1 MSNQLKFNDIY
12 LSLQIR
18 KSQEEKKDEYGNF
31 IFEVEASNENV
42 DLQDQIVL
50 QNALIESKEE
60 FLKNGVISLDHLHR
74 RKNEDGTVTVDN
86 SKIIGEPIDVKFDT
100 KTKSTVVVGKLYKDN
115 PEAEKIIN
123 LLKSGSTRVKASVG
137 GIFPEIVKNAKTGV
151 EKVIHVLWNDLALTV
166 NPVNNTVSNA
176 VFAKS
181 MTSAEFVDFLP
192 EEIKKSLCAGYGTDS
207 NEMSGGRAIIKEDVE
222 KKVNDTTVEKSN
234 DTVDETLAIQQL
246 IDFAQRGRI
255 NGEKDAID
263 FLMSKGLS
271 KEKAGEITSEIIKQ
285 GRQVMKKS
293 FSNAV
298 SELLKSLTGQRE
310 DEEDI
315 NKDRGVKTTDDN
327 GTGDDVNLDNGKDG
341 NTGDEDDA
349 DGEDTEEPEEEP
361 DDNSDDD
368 QNVDGSEVLK
378 ALDFEL
384 SEMRKS
390 METLRKQNEDLGN
403 ALVNLAQMVYAIG
416 DEKNPPR
423 STMAKSMNGNSVQN
437 NGARKGRPTLE
448 EFAKVQSILTK
459 AVAAGEISLQK
470 STMIESEVQRVMQ
483 LGGKMSDET
492 YKFICSKM

>member
-315 NKDRGVKTTDDN
+315 NKGRDKDEDVDDIDLGN
-327 GTGDDVNLDNGKDG
+327 GEDE

-368 QNVDGSEVLK
+368 QMVDGSKLLK
-378 ALDFEL
+378 SLDYEL

-390 METLRKQNEDLGN
+390 MKVLRKQNEDLGK
-403 ALVNLAQMVYAIG
+403 AVVDLAQMVYAIG
-416 DEKNPPR
+416 NEKNPPR

-437 NGARKGRPTLE
+437 KGSREGRPTLE
-448 EFAKVQSILTK
+448 EFTKVQSILTK

-492 YKFICSKM
+492 YKFICSKMKEV

>member
-42 DLQDQIVL
+42 DLQDQVVL

-234 DTVDETLAIQQL
+234 DTVDENLAIQQL
-246 IDFAQRGRI
+246 IDLAKRGRI
-255 NGEKDAID
+255 NGEKDAMD
-263 FLMSKGLS
+263 FLVSKGLS

-293 FSNAV
+293 FSDTV
-298 SELLKSLTGQRE
+298 SELLKSLTGKKE

-315 NKDRGVKTTDDN
+315 NKGRNKDEDVDDIDLGN
-327 GTGDDVNLDNGKDG
+327 GEDE
-341 NTGDEDDA
+341 NTGDEDDENN
-349 DGEDTEEPEEEP
+349 DEPEEGS

-368 QNVDGSEVLK
+368 QMVDGSELLK
-378 ALDFEL
+378 SLDYEL

-390 METLRKQNEDLGN
+390 MKVLRKQNEDLGK
-403 ALVNLAQMVYAIG
+403 AVVDLAQMVYAIG
-416 DEKNPPR
+416 NEKNPPR

-437 NGARKGRPTLE
+437 KGSREGRPTLE
-448 EFAKVQSILTK
+448 EFTKVQSILTK

-492 YKFICSKM
+492 YKFICSKMKEV

>member
-18 KSQEEKKDEYGNF
+18 KSQEEKKDEHGNF

-42 DLQDQIVL
+42 DLQDQVVL

-246 IDFAQRGRI
+246 IDLAKRGRI

-298 SELLKSLTGQRE
+298 SELLKSLTGKKE

-315 NKDRGVKTTDDN
+315 NKGRDKDEDVDDIDLGN
-327 GTGDDVNLDNGKDG
+327 GEDE

-368 QNVDGSEVLK
+368 QMVDGSKLLK
-378 ALDFEL
+378 SLDYEL

-390 METLRKQNEDLGN
+390 MKVLRKQNEDLGK
-403 ALVNLAQMVYAIG
+403 AVVDLAQMVYAIG
-416 DEKNPPR
+416 NEKNPPR

-437 NGARKGRPTLE
+437 KGSREGRPTLE
-448 EFAKVQSILTK
+448 EFTKVQSILTK

-492 YKFICSKM
+492 YKFICSKMKEV

>member
-298 SELLKSLTGQRE
+298 SELLKSLTGKKE

-315 NKDRGVKTTDDN
+315 NKGRDKDEDVDDIDLGN
-327 GTGDDVNLDNGKDG
+327 GEDE

-368 QNVDGSEVLK
+368 QMVDGSKLLK
-378 ALDFEL
+378 SLDYEL

-390 METLRKQNEDLGN
+390 MKVLRKQNEDLGK
-403 ALVNLAQMVYAIG
+403 AVVDLAQMVYAIG
-416 DEKNPPR
+416 NEKNPPR

-437 NGARKGRPTLE
+437 KGSQEGRPTLE
-448 EFAKVQSILTK
+448 EFTKVQSILTK

-492 YKFICSKM
+492 YKFICSKMKEV